1 MLVADLVDL
10 LLVTKPQ
17 DIQQVLRHFN
27 VHFDD
32 AALQKAIKLLA
43 FFKLLKIE
51 QRGSESFIVRNS
63 TSGAPW
69 IDYTAVQGKSAFDR
83 SRFKA
88 NCSTWIKADAR
99 RSSILEKPQ

>member
-69 IDYTAVQGKSAFDR
+69 IDYTAVQEKPAFDR
-83 SRFKA
+83 TRFKA
-88 NCSTWIKADAR
+88 IFSDWIKADIR
-99 RSSILEKPQ
+99 RSSILERP